1 MAIKWNDTH
10 SETIAD
16 KTHETDDGHHQ
27 NSSDRSNGSNSNTD
41 GNTNTGSNNHTSSN
55 TNTNGNIHAG
65 GNTHTD
71 GNIHMNDNN
80 SNSSN
85 SNSSHRQLLHKGH
98 QTATEPAMSHASDPV
113 SEAEERTTGHIFLPQ
128 MINWISFMAL
138 AGSGAVLAWL
148 AAAREYGMQEAAY
161 QILRWVMLGSAPLL
175 LGGLVMVAVM
185 ARRAGEGTSRW
196 QLAFDRLPN
205 DVHTLL
211 VMMAAGAS
219 LGGPLL
225 GFRVMYPDA
234 AGEPAIFPLVVVLV
248 VLGMDGLIGLNYYH
262 AMIRQLK
269 NRSLIKNTLTV
280 RLLRGMVRLLGSPL
294 RVLKASVR
302 TLFHNGTVGPATM
315 LLLLAYGLMNGLI
328 AAAFA
333 ASGAAVF
340 FFLAIFNALVL
351 AWLARPI
358 NAYATLCQAAH
369 RISRGEIDYPL
380 NPAGM
385 PIPINGLGEDLSR
398 IQEGLRS
405 AVAEAV
411 KGERMKADLITNVSH
426 DLKTPLTAIISYVDL
441 LQKEGP
447 DSENAAG
454 YLQVLEEKTGRLKRL
469 IEDLV
474 EASKASS
481 GNVKVVLKPVDLNE
495 VLVQAAGEFEDRM
508 AAAGLELRLQPA
520 NTPVWVMG
528 DGTCL
533 WRMLDNL
540 LSNALKYS
548 LRGTRVY
555 AGVESG
561 EGQGLLVVKNVSA
574 QALNVD
580 PHELTE
586 RFVRGDE
593 SRTTEGSGLGLAI
606 AMGLAEA
613 QQGHLT
619 LSIDGDLFKAQV
631 ALPQAMP
638 PASVH
643 IKAQNPTA

>member
-1 MAIKWNDTH
+1 MAIKWKGTH
-10 SETIAD
+10 SETIVD
-16 KTHETDDGHHQ
+16 DSHQTGDGHHQ
-27 NSSDRSNGSNSNTD
+27 NSSDMSNGSNSN
-41 GNTNTGSNNHTSSN
+41 
-55 TNTNGNIHAG
+55 
-65 GNTHTD
+65 
-71 GNIHMNDNN
+71 N
-80 SNSSN
+80 SI
-85 SNSSHRQLLHKGH
+85 SHLLHNGH
-98 QTATEPAMSHASDPV
+98 HTATESAKGHDKEPV
-113 SEAEERTTGHIFLPQ
+113 SESEERPSGEGDAEAAREKKTSHIILPQ
-128 MINWISFMAL
+128 VINWISFMAL

-148 AAAREYGMQEAAY
+148 AAARQYEMQEQAY
-161 QILRWVMLGSAPLL
+161 QALKWVMLGSAPLL
-175 LGGLVMVAVM
+175 LGGLVVVAVM

-196 QLAFDRLPN
+196 QLAFDRMPN

-225 GFRVMYPDA
+225 GFRMTYPDPG
-234 AGEPAIFPLVVVLV
+234 GELAIFPLVVVLV
-248 VLGMDGLIGLNYYH
+248 VLGIDGIIGLNYYYT
-262 AMIRQLK
+262 MIRQLK
-269 NRSLIKNTLTV
+269 NRSLLRNTLV
-280 RLLRGMVRLLGSPL
+280 AIIVKRVVRLLGAPVRML
-294 RVLKASVR
+294 NESVR

-315 LLLLAYGLMNGLI
+315 LLFLAYGLLNGLI
-328 AAAFA
+328 AAVFA

-340 FFLAIFNALVL
+340 FFLGVFNALVL

-369 RISRGEIDYPL
+369 HISRGEIDYPL
-380 NPAGM
+380 NPIGM
-385 PIPINGLGEDLSR
+385 PIPINGLGEDMSR
-398 IQEGLRS
+398 IQDGLRK

-411 KGERMKADLITNVSH
+411 KGERMKSDLITNVSH

-447 DSENAAG
+447 GSENAAE

-481 GNVKVVLKPVDLNE
+481 GNVKVFLKPVDLNE

-508 AAAGLELRLQPA
+508 AEAGLELRLQPA
-520 NTPVWVMG
+520 QLSVWVMG

-548 LRGTRVY
+548 LKGTRVY
-555 AGVESG
+555 AGVESA

-643 IKAQNPTA
+643 NKAQNPTA